1 MLSLLLYCREPC
13 MKVII
18 DERETALFEHCE
30 TLIRTSRTPS
40 YVQLSKDVL
49 NLGDILIKTDE
60 DKDVLLIE
68 RKTYPDLLASVK
80 DGRYEEQSYRLA
92 NASGFPPHSIFYLI
106 EGVNSQFY
114 TPLEKKIA
122 FSAITTLQFFKGF
135 SVHRTS
141 SIKDSAEWLLYFSEK
156 IERNFIKGIV
166 PYYLTHPFL
175 KYFKQ
180 DREPE
185 PSESI
190 VDENVDKTENIFNR
204 ELTNELKPAD
214 YCNVV
219 KKVKKDNVTPDNI
232 GEIILCQIPGISSI
246 TAIAIMK
253 HFDNFP
259 DFINKITNDTSCIE
273 NLTIETNGKI
283 RKISKKS
290 IESIQKFLLN
300 QDSITP

>member
-1 MLSLLLYCREPC
+1 MLSLLLYCREPN

-30 TLIRTSRTPS
+30 TLIRNCRTPS
-40 YVQLSKDVL
+40 YVQLSKEVL

-68 RKTYPDLLASVK
+68 RKSYSDLLASIK

-106 EGVNSQFY
+106 EGVNSQFNS
-114 TPLEKKIA
+114 PLDKKIA

-141 SIKDSAEWLLYFSEK
+141 SVKDSAEWLLYLSEK
-156 IERNFIKGIV
+156 IERNFTKGVV

-175 KYFKQ
+175 KFFKH

-185 PSESI
+185 SSESTL
-190 VDENVDKTENIFNR
+190 DGNCQENENIFNT

-219 KKVKKDNVTPDNI
+219 KKIKKDNVTPGNI

-259 DFINKITNDTSCIE
+259 DFINKITNNIQCIE
-273 NLTIETNGKI
+273 NLTMETNGKV
-283 RKISKKS
+283 RKISKKA
-290 IESIQKFLLN
+290 IESIQTFLLN
-300 QDSITP
+300 QEPITP